1 MLIAQITDLHIMLP
15 GQLLQRRVDTGN
27 YLRKAVAK
35 LQALDPAPD
44 LLLISGDLVESG
56 SPEEYQYLR
65 SLLAPLSF
73 PYFVI
78 PGNHD
83 EREALRAAFSDHACL
98 PKIGFLNYVIDD
110 YTVRIIG
117 LDTVI
122 AGKTE
127 GELCAER
134 LAWLN
139 EKLPQAPQK
148 PTLIFMHHPPFTTG
162 IAHMDQWGFRNPDD
176 FAAVVRT
183 HQQIERIVCGHVHRP
198 IQARFAG
205 TLAVTCPSTAHQ
217 IDFDLNPAAPVAFIM
232 EPPGLML
239 HIWNGQS
246 MATHTIYT
254 ESYDGPHKYGS

>member
-15 GQLLQRRVDTGN
+15 GKLLQRRVDTGS

-35 LQALDPAPD
+35 LQALDPMPD

-65 SLLAPLSF
+65 RLLAPLSF
-73 PYFVI
+73 AYFVI

-83 EREALRAAFSDHACL
+83 ERDALRAAFSDHAYL
-98 PKIGFLNYVIDD
+98 PKTGFLHYVIDD
-110 YTVRIIG
+110 YPVRIIG

-122 AGKTE
+122 AGKTG

-134 LAWLN
+134 RAWLN
-139 EKLPQAPQK
+139 EKLQQARQK

-162 IAHMDQWGFRNPDD
+162 IAHMDQWGFRNPGD

-205 TLAVTCPSTAHQ
+205 MLAVTCPSTAHQ

-254 ESYDGPHKYGS
+254 ETYDGPYKYGS